1 MPALIGLSPRLAD
14 HTFPR
19 DDYELRLVARALGKL
34 SELVDNQTVRILRTE
49 FFVTLLTEF
58 KWDGNGSLKN
68 QIFTHLNLWF
78 LHGKAVAVQADIG
91 AVPHMPHPIP
101 ENCQTQQGLE
111 EIWADEMGRLLVFH
125 DDYSR
130 NGEYFIGIACEKAF
144 AGNSIGQYEPHTCS
158 RFFPLVGPDNCDCSE
173 NNSLLANAFEPREP
187 PGYTHP
193 EVSFEAAQK
202 NCFALGA
209 SEVRKPKR
217 GSHYKVKFHGARSWI
232 LDPND
237 DPVPEAYLKQ
247 LEQITGFRLGT
258 IIYTLREGKLPPLRL
273 RFY

>member
-1 MPALIGLSPRLAD
+1 
-14 HTFPR
+14 
-19 DDYELRLVARALGKL
+19 
-34 SELVDNQTVRILRTE
+34 
-49 FFVTLLTEF
+49 
-58 KWDGNGSLKN
+58 
-68 QIFTHLNLWF
+68 
-78 LHGKAVAVQADIG
+78 
-91 AVPHMPHPIP
+91 
-101 ENCQTQQGLE
+101 
-111 EIWADEMGRLLVFH
+111 
-125 DDYSR
+125 
-130 NGEYFIGIACEKAF
+130 
-144 AGNSIGQYEPHTCS
+144 
-158 RFFPLVGPDNCDCSE
+158 
-173 NNSLLANAFEPREP
+173 
-187 PGYTHP
+187 
-193 EVSFEAAQK
+193 VSFEAAQK